1 MREIEKNL
9 ISQSRYPVDPSPPP
23 PHTYIYIYIYTHT
36 HISQKSILIYQLNLN
51 FDYHLYLPQAYHVEE
66 VKAQATAK
74 ALSFARE
81 IGVSKAILEGD
92 SLVLIMALADEN
104 NSLASFGLLVD
115 DVKELSQGIN
125 QLLYQLLYSHTKRE
139 GNVVLI
145 I

>member
-1 MREIEKNL
+1 MT
-9 ISQSRYPVDPSPPP
+9 PHPPNTHI
-23 PHTYIYIYIYTHT
+23 HTYIYIYIYIYT

-51 FDYHLYLPQAYHVEE
+51 FDCHLYLPQAYHVEE
-66 VKAQATAK
+66 VKAQAAAK

-81 IGVSKAILEGD
+81 TGVSKAILEGD
-92 SLVLIMALADEN
+92 FLVLIKALVDEN

-125 QLLYQLLYSHTKRE
+125 QLLYSHTKRE

-145 I
+145 IWRDMLLIF

>member
-1 MREIEKNL
+1 M
-9 ISQSRYPVDPSPPP
+9 
-23 PHTYIYIYIYTHT
+23 
-36 HISQKSILIYQLNLN
+36 NLN

-92 SLVLIMALADEN
+92 SLVLIKALADEN

-125 QLLYQLLYSHTKRE
+125 QLLYSHTKRE